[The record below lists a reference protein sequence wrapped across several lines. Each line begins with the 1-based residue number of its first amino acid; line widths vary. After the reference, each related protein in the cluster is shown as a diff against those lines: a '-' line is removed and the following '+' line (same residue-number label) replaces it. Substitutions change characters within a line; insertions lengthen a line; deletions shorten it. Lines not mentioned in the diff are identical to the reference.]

1 MSSTTNTEQRLQVA
15 AKKADREREAAK
27 AMREYEA
34 EKARIDA
41 NTTRLR
47 ALRLAKEAADAVTAK
62 DVRATAPPVKASAAK
77 KPVAKKK
84 ATNGAAA
91 RPRSSRAAKSA

>member
-1 MSSTTNTEQRLQVA
+1 MSSTNNTEQRLQVA

-34 EKARIDA
+34 EKVRIDA

-47 ALRLAKEAADAVTAK
+47 ALRLAKEAADAATG
-62 DVRATAPPVKASAAK
+62 VRATAPAKAPAAK

-84 ATNGAAA
+84 ATNGAA
-91 RPRSSRAAKSA
+91 RPRTSRAAKSA

>member
-1 MSSTTNTEQRLQVA
+1 MSSTNNTEQRLQVA

-62 DVRATAPPVKASAAK
+62 DVRASAPAKAPAAK

-84 ATNGAAA
+84 ATNGTAA

>member
-1 MSSTTNTEQRLQVA
+1 MSSTNNTEQRLQVA
-15 AKKADREREAAK
+15 AKKADRDREAAK

-34 EKARIDA
+34 EKVRIDA

-47 ALRLAKEAADAVTAK
+47 ALLLAKEAADAATG
-62 DVRATAPPVKASAAK
+62 VRATAPPAKAPAAK

-84 ATNGAAA
+84 ATNGAT
-91 RPRSSRAAKSA
+91 RSRTSRAVKSA